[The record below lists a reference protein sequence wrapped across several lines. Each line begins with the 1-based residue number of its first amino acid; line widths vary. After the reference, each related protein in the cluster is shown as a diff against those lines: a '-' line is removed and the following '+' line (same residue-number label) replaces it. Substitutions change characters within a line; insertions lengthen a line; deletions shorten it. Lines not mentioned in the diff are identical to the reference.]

1 MADTKGHTLML
12 DPDEWDLILDDGG
25 QIVDTAGAYGIAQ
38 NVANAVRLFTDDA

>member
-25 QIVDTAGAYGIAQ
+25 QIGGFSPMMLIISAIA
-38 NVANAVRLFTDDA
+38 AFRILR